1 MYGVLAPQATASVA
15 RGAPKNATVHL
26 APSWRLS
33 DAPDRGPSIFWLFLQ
48 FFLCLNIH
56 GGSPQQDYIE
66 GFPGSNLRRIGGSC
80 HSRES
85 RATTNRCP

>member
-48 FFLCLNIH
+48 FFLCLNFFVDVL
-56 GGSPQQDYIE
+56 QWWK
-66 GFPGSNLRRIGGSC
+66 LRRNLI
-80 HSRES
+80 
-85 RATTNRCP
+85 TQNV

>member
-48 FFLCLNIH
+48 FFFVFKFFC
-56 GGSPQQDYIE
+56 
-66 GFPGSNLRRIGGSC
+66 
-80 HSRES
+80 
-85 RATTNRCP
+85 